1 MLQGPSM
8 EIINTFQSHCGLVLF
23 WLVHTFVLVTLRAC
37 LHGDESPQ
45 VGEVTRGRSPHL
57 SCKRD
62 EIKMRDDMDRRVT
75 PPKQVTSPTWG
86 PPPPCKQTLILH
98 SDIECSSWKG
108 KFFTSSL
115 LSNSKWLLASELFC
129 CGQSSLWYSVFL
141 VISSHKNTG
150 TKQKEMIIIMIMI

>member
-45 VGEVTRGRSPHL
+45 VGEVTRGRSLHL

-62 EIKMRDDMDRRVT
+62 QIKMRDDMDRRVT

-98 SDIECSSWKG
+98 SDIECSS
-108 KFFTSSL
+108 
-115 LSNSKWLLASELFC
+115 
-129 CGQSSLWYSVFL
+129 
-141 VISSHKNTG
+141 
-150 TKQKEMIIIMIMI
+150 